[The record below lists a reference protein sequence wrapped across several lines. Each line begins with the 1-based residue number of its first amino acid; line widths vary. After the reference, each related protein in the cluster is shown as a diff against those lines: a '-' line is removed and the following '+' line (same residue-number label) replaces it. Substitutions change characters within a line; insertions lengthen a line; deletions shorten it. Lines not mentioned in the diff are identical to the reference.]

1 MSVIQDGQHPP
12 EGHRGPEDREGTKEE
27 HGHGGGVEGV
37 ERVEGGE
44 IEGLERVL
52 EMLEKGEMYSCTL

>member
-1 MSVIQDGQHPP
+1 MDSTHQRATGDQRTDSARSMGMVV
-12 EGHRGPEDREGTKEE
+12 
-27 HGHGGGVEGV
+27 GVEGV

-52 EMLEKGEMYSCTL
+52 EMLEKGEMDSSTL